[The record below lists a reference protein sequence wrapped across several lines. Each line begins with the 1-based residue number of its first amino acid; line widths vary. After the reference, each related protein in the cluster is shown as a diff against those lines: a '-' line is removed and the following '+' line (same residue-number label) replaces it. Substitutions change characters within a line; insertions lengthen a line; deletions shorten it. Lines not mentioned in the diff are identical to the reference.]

1 MIFLV
6 VLHIATKLNG
16 EGEREEKGLR
26 ENEYES
32 SWSSSL
38 CLSLVLPLS
47 EILEARIEGVEKK
60 IEIVVLVFWVQ
71 CWLSIG

>member
-1 MIFLV
+1 MQDRMRERESLLHALALACFFKVLWKLSHVFNIPSMIFLV

-32 SWSSSL
+32 S
-38 CLSLVLPLS
+38 
-47 EILEARIEGVEKK
+47 
-60 IEIVVLVFWVQ
+60 
-71 CWLSIG
+71 